1 MAADA
6 VLPRPLAK
14 AIQYDAFGQASG
26 PDVTDS
32 QRLDG
37 RVGVGN
43 EAATETANFFFL
55 HDPEIDQFLR
65 HPLRRHLFLEG
76 NECATHHGKLIH
88 RYDAAAREE
97 SVNSTGIDG
106 ARLAQV
112 TQEIAPVDL
121 AVALAPQV
129 EKVFTSGQE
138 ETGISLNGVRAL
150 DRRWRAA
157 SGEMFSDLVRMV
169 TRRRARMGPVL
180 VSAFSMGVIRDV
192 TLLNL
197 LLTLNPH
204 SKAIFSHASYFQ

>member
-32 QRLDG
+32 QRLDD

-76 NECATHHGKLIH
+76 NGCATHHGKLIN

-129 EKVFTSGQE
+129 EKGFTSGQE
-138 ETGISLNGVRAL
+138 ETEISLNGGARPRQAL
-150 DRRWRAA
+150 ACRFRGDVQRF
-157 SGEMFSDLVRMV
+157 GQDGDQTPCPHG
-169 TRRRARMGPVL
+169 TRFGKC
-180 VSAFSMGVIRDV
+180 FFDGG
-192 TLLNL
+192 
-197 LLTLNPH
+197 H
-204 SKAIFSHASYFQ
+204 